1 MSAQL
6 QLSKPHMLVVV
17 GIPGA
22 GKSFFATHFSDL
34 FSAPYVDYDLF
45 YDVAGSKS
53 DELADYMMKQV
64 IKTKQTLVIDGRGMT
79 VLDRGEL
86 VKSASKNGYNIL
98 FVWVQTEPV
107 TAEQRSTG
115 SKTAKLSADQFV
127 EQFRKFEN
135 LKEGEPYLVIS
146 GKHTSASQSRAV
158 LKKLAAPHTVSP
170 SEILRR
176 LPYRNLI
183 SR

>member
-22 GKSFFATHFSDL
+22 GKSFFAAHFSDL

-45 YDVAGSKS
+45 HDVAGSKS
-53 DELADYMMKQV
+53 EELADYMLKQM
-64 IKTKQTLVIDGRGMT
+64 IKTKQTLVIDGRGT
-79 VLDRGEL
+79 TILDRGEL
-86 VKSASKNGYNIL
+86 VKKAAKSGYNIL
-98 FVWVQTEPV
+98 FVWVQTEPI
-107 TAEQRSTG
+107 TAEHRSTG
-115 SKTAKLSADQFV
+115 LKTSKLSADQFATRFN
-127 EQFRKFEN
+127 QFEN

-146 GKHTSASQSRAV
+146 GKHTGASQSRAV
-158 LKKLAAPHTVSP
+158 LKKLATPHPISP